1 MDLKDY
7 LKMEDLSGANFA
19 RKIGVSTSL
28 IALLVKKK
36 RDTTVTTALKIQKQ
50 TKGKVRVRDVI
61 PDSLWLT
68 KSGEIK
74 H

>member
-28 IALLVKKK
+28 IALLVK
-36 RDTTVTTALKIQKQ
+36 
-50 TKGKVRVRDVI
+50 
-61 PDSLWLT
+61 
-68 KSGEIK
+68 
-74 H
+74 